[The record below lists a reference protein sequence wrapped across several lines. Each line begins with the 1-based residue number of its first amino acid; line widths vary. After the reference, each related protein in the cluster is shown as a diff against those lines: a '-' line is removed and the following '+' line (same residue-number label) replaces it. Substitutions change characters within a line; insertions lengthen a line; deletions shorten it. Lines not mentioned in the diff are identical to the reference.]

1 MSSVLGTRTLST
13 EIGAQRRVEA
23 RIGQLLGA
31 AENLGP
37 ATLVHDQR
45 LAHDDRHDFRILAR
59 GFDADA
65 RARRDA
71 TFLAFTPTGVN
82 PKNLTERRFR
92 GYWGQTDKTKGQ
104 RAMAVAMIYPESQQG
119 KRNAAT
125 SSVSGDVSAT
135 RIKMARTILKWA
147 PELASQV
154 LAGAAV
160 LDKAYSIAT
169 DRKTAEEVPQKRLDA
184 LRAQDPD
191 LAENH
196 GPATVGR
203 DPRLDRG
210 DRSDFRILARGF
222 DADAHLD
229 DNEWRRSRRALVTL
243 LRQARESHPEIPVM
257 EWQRFEVGFRAEF
270 GGGRYYVK
278 KAATVERERAK
289 PKR

>member
-147 PELASQV
+147 PEISHACGIWKWTRVSKLPNTVCKTVFASGARNRPRRTRSERFKPTRVGEGSLALAIAAAVRVCNGVCTFPPLIGSPTARSFGAPQLRVSQLANNWQKAGFWRFRQTDK
-154 LAGAAV
+154 LAGANGESLAV
-160 LDKAYSIAT
+160 
-169 DRKTAEEVPQKRLDA
+169 
-184 LRAQDPD
+184 
-191 LAENH
+191 
-196 GPATVGR
+196 G
-203 DPRLDRG
+203 
-210 DRSDFRILARGF
+210 ARG
-222 DADAHLD
+222 
-229 DNEWRRSRRALVTL
+229 R
-243 LRQARESHPEIPVM
+243 I
-257 EWQRFEVGFRAEF
+257 
-270 GGGRYYVK
+270 
-278 KAATVERERAK
+278 
-289 PKR
+289 